1 MMTLIGNKT
10 KGRGATNSS
19 LFLLVRRLMALA
31 LLLPVLTAAAQSDI
45 TAKVA
50 RNNPSGKYYGKINLP
65 KGGKYYIDLH
75 PTSDVTTGVYS
86 AYIDGE
92 NIYLQSV
99 MLVEGKYMIDATE
112 RDMAF
117 IVRSTSPEDI
127 TAKVVNQELSDWMD
141 ENEYF
146 YYDATDA
153 RKNSL
158 IYATAAISN
167 ETLMSTYPQKRI
179 YVMANPA
186 KNDLAFALLD
196 HQNSGRGLAKNSLYL
211 PSRKKYTSARLNIV
225 WVDEPDADASDA
237 TGIAT
242 VNNTQDSKNDG
253 TIYTLQGIRIEEP
266 VKGSLYIR
274 NGKKFI
280 AR

>member
-1 MMTLIGNKT
+1 MIWIGKT
-10 KGRGATNSS
+10 KGRGAKNSS
-19 LFLLVRRLMALA
+19 LFLLVSRLMVLA
-31 LLLPVLTAAAQSDI
+31 LLLPALTAAAQSNI
-45 TAKVA
+45 TAKVS
-50 RNNPSGKYYGKINLP
+50 RNNPSGKYYGKINIP
-65 KGGKYYIDLH
+65 KGGKYYIDVH
-75 PTSDVTTGVYS
+75 PSSGVTTGVYS

-112 RDMAF
+112 RDMPF

-127 TAKVVNQELSDWMD
+127 TAKVVDQKLSDWMD

-153 RKNSL
+153 RKNAL
-158 IYATAAISN
+158 LYAKAAISN

-225 WVDEPDADASDA
+225 WVDEPDADGTET
-237 TGIAT
+237 TGIVT
-242 VNNTQDSKNDG
+242 VSNSSETKDNDA
-253 TIYTLQGIRIEEP
+253 IYTLQGVRVAEP
-266 VKGSLYIR
+266 AKGNLYIR
-274 NGKKFI
+274 NGKKYI